1 MYSDLPSELEALYG
15 PGLLELT
22 NVSDGEGFAEPA
34 GGSKAASE
42 S

>member
-1 MYSDLPSELEALYG
+1 MYTDLPSELENLYG

-22 NVSDGEGFAEPA
+22 NLSEGEPA
-34 GGSKAASE
+34 GEAAPGTIAASE